1 MYCTVY
7 IFSYT
12 ALSDLIRMAFLFGF
26 RFKKRQCRP
35 CRCEHDACGK
45 HCSHVSLCH
54 RNKQEKQH
62 HSHYSFHKPPVAA
75 CTCRNDKNI
84 HHDYPYH
91 FYTHP
96 HIFLFRG
103 CMYDNTTSW
112 IWGVI
117 FWTASFLSICTDK
130 NVCFDINSTNPKDPA
145 AKAAGSFREVRSIIW
160 RKNYEWGM
168 RKLCIF
174 PCHFTFAALWKLRAQ
189 RDEMKRRMK
198 ENYWAMPRK
207 DCA

>member
-1 MYCTVY
+1 MPAANTAPMFLSATATNRKNSTILIIVFISHLSPPAPAATIKTFIMIIHI
-7 IFSYT
+7 IFT
-12 ALSDLIRMAFLFGF
+12 HILIFFL
-26 RFKKRQCRP
+26 
-35 CRCEHDACGK
+35 
-45 HCSHVSLCH
+45 
-54 RNKQEKQH
+54 
-62 HSHYSFHKPPVAA
+62 
-75 CTCRNDKNI
+75 
-84 HHDYPYH
+84 
-91 FYTHP
+91 
-96 HIFLFRG
+96 FLFRG

-145 AKAAGSFREVRSIIW
+145 AKATGSFREVRSIIW

-168 RKLCIF
+168 LKLCIF
-174 PCHFTFAALWKLRAQ
+174 PCHFTFAALWKFRAQ

-198 ENYWAMPRK
+198 ENYWAMPHK